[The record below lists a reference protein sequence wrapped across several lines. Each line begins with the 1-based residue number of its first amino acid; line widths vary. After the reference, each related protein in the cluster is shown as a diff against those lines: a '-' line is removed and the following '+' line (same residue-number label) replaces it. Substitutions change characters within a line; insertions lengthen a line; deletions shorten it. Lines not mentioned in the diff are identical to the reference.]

1 MCPIVNTRSNQ
12 MTESNILQQYNRYMA
27 IDELLNDTS
36 LWGMITEA
44 LLDRYTNQQLKDMG
58 SGQTSKSNM
67 IERKVMTK
75 FATIYNT
82 SAINH
87 SVTGKTDGRE
97 LPIVPNDIAND
108 VRSYIATLEF

>member
-1 MCPIVNTRSNQ
+1 
-12 MTESNILQQYNRYMA
+12 MTESNILKQYNRYMA

-67 IERKVMTK
+67 IERKCITK
-75 FATIYNT
+75 FNAIYDT
-82 SAINH
+82 TTINH
-87 SVTGKTDGRE
+87 SVTGKNPTRS
-97 LPIVPNDIAND
+97 LPIVPNNIANE
-108 VRSYIATLEF
+108 VKSYIATLEF

>member
-1 MCPIVNTRSNQ
+1 
-12 MTESNILQQYNRYMA
+12 MTESNILRQYNRYMA

-67 IERKVMTK
+67 IERKCITK
-75 FATIYNT
+75 FQAIYNT
-82 SAINH
+82 TAINH
-87 SVTGKTDGRE
+87 SVTGKNPTRE
-97 LPIVPNDIAND
+97 LPIVPNDIVND
-108 VRSYIATLEF
+108 VRAYITSLQFWLIE